1 MTRPGDNTASDKEG
15 EIGLEA
21 ENVGVGQV
29 LPKSG
34 FQRLELSSALLTVC
48 ALVIAVGI
56 VGLAVVVAH
65 RQKRKRQLKAS
76 YFLNRIN
83 EISRGVMYL
92 SKLKENLS
100 LGNHYS
106 SYSKWLKIVIIIPL
120 YILHQKSHYTR
131 P

>member
-1 MTRPGDNTASDKEG
+1 MTRPGDDKASHKEG

-21 ENVGVGQV
+21 ENVGQV

-65 RQKRKRQLKAS
+65 RQKRKRQLKVS
-76 YFLNRIN
+76 YFLNQIN
-83 EISRGVMYL
+83 KIL
-92 SKLKENLS
+92 SCSN
-100 LGNHYS
+100 
-106 SYSKWLKIVIIIPL
+106 
-120 YILHQKSHYTR
+120 
-131 P
+131 